1 MTDTTTTTE
10 NDTLTAVVDAYIAS
24 WHEDDPAKRAALVEQ
39 AWAEGARYV
48 DPLLDL
54 AGYEQLATLAP
65 VLAEHY
71 PGHRIRRTSAVD
83 AHHGYCRFTWELAG
97 PDGNAVITGLDVA
110 RLAEDG
116 RLQGIAG
123 FFDQ

>member
-1 MTDTTTTTE
+1 MT
-10 NDTLTAVVDAYIAS
+10 NDTITEPSALSTVVDAYIAS
-24 WHEDDPAKRAALVEQ
+24 WHEADPARRTALVEQ
-39 AWAEGARYV
+39 AWAPQARYV

-54 AGYEQLATLAP
+54 TGHEQLATLAP

-71 PGHRIRRTSAVD
+71 PGHSIRRTSEVD
-83 AHHGYCRFTWELAG
+83 AHHGFGRFSWELTG
-97 PDGNAVITGLDVA
+97 PDGAVVIAGIDVCSIA
-110 RLAEDG
+110 DDG